1 MNNLQVKE
9 PAFYVE
15 RNSNR
20 DIEVESKTIVEYI
33 ESKYTEDQQNELLSY
48 VAKLIHQSR
57 TRRISNMKRALS
69 EAERNFR
76 NFQAT

>member
-9 PAFYVE
+9 PAFYIE
-15 RNSNR
+15 RNGNR

-57 TRRISNMKRALS
+57 TRRIVNMKRALT

-76 NFQAT
+76 NFQTA